1 MDLGCAPERF
11 SGSSR
16 KYADRVVL
24 VVLPLCA
31 KIASVEHLHTL
42 AVSHVT
48 KAMGTPPLTSA
59 LEGRWRLL
67 GWANTDSTNS
77 RAMSALRASSRGIL
91 DHIALYVDHQTAG
104 RGQQQRTWSAT
115 PQDLAMTLILEHKL
129 PSDAPFTL
137 NFAISLAVVQ
147 AIEDALPGIQPKD
160 LLIKWPNDIMLK
172 GAKAGGILI
181 ENSWRGN
188 AWSSAVIGIGLNLAG
203 PPPFPNATCLVPN
216 GTPTA
221 NIGARLRQAILLRAD
236 DRLAELANPASLLQ
250 QYHQRLFGWGQKQ
263 RWQLDGQEVRGTLES
278 IDIQGRLCVNSNGT
292 QQCFS
297 PGEVGWLGL
306 EPHG

>member
-1 MDLGCAPERF
+1 M
-11 SGSSR
+11 
-16 KYADRVVL
+16 L
-24 VVLPLCA
+24 VVLARSA
-31 KIASVEHLHTL
+31 KIAPVEDLHTL
-42 AVSHVT
+42 AISHVT
-48 KAMGTPPLTSA
+48 KAMGTPPLTTA
-59 LEGRWRLL
+59 TEGRWTLM
-67 GWANTDSTNS
+67 GWADTDSTNS
-77 RAMSALRASSRGIL
+77 RAMSALRNSQRGIL
-91 DHIALYVDHQTAG
+91 DHFALYVNHQKAG
-104 RGQQQRTWSAT
+104 RGQQQRRWSAT

-129 PSDAPFTL
+129 PSGAPFAL

-147 AIEDALPGIQPKD
+147 AIEDVFPSIQSKD

-188 AWSSAVIGIGLNLAG
+188 AWSSAVIGIGLNLIG
-203 PPPFPNATCLVPN
+203 IPPYPNATRLAPDGPLAAN
-216 GTPTA
+216 TA
-221 NIGARLRQAILLRAD
+221 LDLRKAILKRAD
-236 DRLAELANPASLLQ
+236 DRLAELAHPPSLLQ

-306 EPHG
+306 EPS